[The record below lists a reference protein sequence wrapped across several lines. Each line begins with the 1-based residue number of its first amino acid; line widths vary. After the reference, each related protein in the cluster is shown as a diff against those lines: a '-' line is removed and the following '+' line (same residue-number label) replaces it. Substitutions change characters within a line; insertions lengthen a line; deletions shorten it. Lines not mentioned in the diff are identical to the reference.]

1 MEALMRQRVLLLSYV
16 LYSCIETICK
26 FSMNWSCSS
35 TSGGNFGSCKAF
47 VNTVDLGLISLGLI
61 EMELGHIEGGF
72 VGPTPITVEKKC
84 QHGKNCPSAEQ
95 GWQNYFHWCR
105 FKIYPSA
112 AQKTVNVILR
122 LFSWHAQIWL
132 SLCCAHPLL
141 LPLCMA
147 LESQLLQIQALPG
160 LLSAV
165 AQMKIHCSDTPAC
178 WSSGCYLRL
187 CVVAENHLE

>member
-1 MEALMRQRVLLLSYV
+1 MRHFPSSHNHGYPSSCPVWNTMKKLKILLNQQEFVQVNDAFAQRKGVWFRAQMEALMRQRVLLLSYV
-16 LYSCIETICK
+16 LYSCIEMICK

-112 AQKTVNVILR
+112 A
-122 LFSWHAQIWL
+122 
-132 SLCCAHPLL
+132 
-141 LPLCMA
+141 
-147 LESQLLQIQALPG
+147 
-160 LLSAV
+160 
-165 AQMKIHCSDTPAC
+165 
-178 WSSGCYLRL
+178 
-187 CVVAENHLE
+187 